1 MHERALV
8 GLTQRRRDADGEAQQ
23 LARLH
28 GHAQH
33 AVEGL
38 TARVLEHKHRPVALA
53 YKIQRPHRPIAV
65 ELLPQSV
72 FMRQSIEAGGCGVL
86 GGREHGEPGAGA
98 VLGPPAPAQDA
109 VAVVRQYLQSRKSLH
124 EDNASGH

>member
-1 MHERALV
+1 VHEPALV
-8 GLTQRRRDADGEAQQ
+8 GLTQRRRDADGQAQQ
-23 LARLH
+23 LTRLH
-28 GHAQH
+28 GHAQR

-53 YKIQRPHRPIAV
+53 HQIQRPHRPIAV
-65 ELLPQSV
+65 ELIPQSV

-86 GGREHGEPGAGA
+86 RYGDYGEPRARVALGA
-98 VLGPPAPAQDA
+98 PPPAQDA
-109 VAVVRQYLQSRKSLH
+109 LAVVRQYLQSRKGLH